1 MVGRNALAGLRISGS
16 AAAACCSAR
25 AYAGAVGVAI
35 GSIIDEIMP
44 QLAAFVWNGFAFPAS
59 TVLTAGG
66 FRAILRA
73 GGIVIRLII
82 LHIMPCCRDIRA

>member
-25 AYAGAVGVAI
+25 AYAGAGGVAI

-44 QLAAFVWNGFAFPAS
+44 QLAAFVWDGFAFPAS
-59 TVLTAGG
+59 IVLTAGG

-73 GGIVIRLII
+73 GGIVVRLII
-82 LHIMPCCRDIRA
+82 RHFMPCWKSIRV